1 MKCPLASH
9 VASALHAPA
18 HLLSRSFEAVSL
30 HWNLL
35 SFYNYT
41 DMKAKARTDVPTG
54 PPLSQ
59 EQCLLFELPP
69 EIRNYIYELALD
81 VATND
86 SGEVVLKR
94 RLDGNRR
101 TVLDLLGVCRL
112 IHQEAAGSSPS
123 SRGIFEAYDSQL
135 LIELLPNG

>member
-1 MKCPLASH
+1 MRA
-9 VASALHAPA
+9 
-18 HLLSRSFEAVSL
+18 
-30 HWNLL
+30 
-35 SFYNYT
+35 
-41 DMKAKARTDVPTG
+41 KAKTDVPTG

-59 EQCLLFELPP
+59 EQCLLFGLPP

-94 RLDGNRR
+94 QLDGKRR

-112 IHQEAAGSSPS
+112 IHQEAAGW
-123 SRGIFEAYDSQL
+123 SQL
-135 LIELLPNG
+135 HSHGTDEMSNSQFLIDLLSDGYSATFLSVKH